1 MKKDTDKLITKP
13 NNFLGLLLF
22 TIIYFLI
29 QNIIYPLL
37 GLLFWFSFM
46 LIFGGIV
53 DALGIL
59 KVKGSE
65 VIFTYIFYCICLAIL
80 FGFMYYLGYLC
91 KEFLGKI
98 NKIGLNIV
106 MIVIL
111 IYFLYKTVAGDQ
123 NSIIDALID
132 EKKYIFCTILY
143 ISYIMGA
150 FHSDKV
156 KKILDRIKFKRKNK

>member
-22 TIIYFLI
+22 TMIYFLI

-65 VIFTYIFYCICLAIL
+65 VIFTYIFYCICFAIL

-111 IYFLYKTVAGDQ
+111 IYFLYKAVVGDQ
-123 NSIIDALID
+123 NSIINALID
-132 EKKYIFCTILY
+132 EKKYILCTISHV
-143 ISYIMGA
+143 SYIIGA
-150 FHSDKV
+150 FYSDKV
-156 KKILDRIKFKRKNK
+156 KKILDKIKFKRK

>member
-1 MKKDTDKLITKP
+1 MEKNTDKLITKP
-13 NNFLGLLLF
+13 NNFLGLILF
-22 TIIYFLI
+22 TIIYFLV

-91 KEFLGKI
+91 KEFLGKM
-98 NKIGLNIV
+98 NKKGLNIV

-111 IYFLYKTVAGDQ
+111 IYFLYKAVVGDQ
-123 NSIIDALID
+123 NSIINALID
-132 EKKYIFCTILY
+132 EKKYIFCTISHV
-143 ISYIMGA
+143 SYIIGA
-150 FHSDKV
+150 FYSDKV
-156 KKILDRIKFKRKNK
+156 KKILDRIKFKRK

>member
-1 MKKDTDKLITKP
+1 MEKNTDKLITKP
-13 NNFLGLLLF
+13 NNFLELILF
-22 TIIYFLI
+22 AIIYFLV
-29 QNIIYPLL
+29 QNVIYPLL
-37 GLLFWFSFM
+37 GFLFWFSFT
-46 LIFGGIV
+46 LIFGGIA

-91 KEFLGKI
+91 KDFLGKM
-98 NKIGLNIV
+98 NKIGLNTV

-111 IYFLYKTVAGDQ
+111 IYFLYKAVAGDQ

-132 EKKYIFCTILY
+132 EKKYIFCTIFH

-150 FHSDKV
+150 FYSDKV
-156 KKILDRIKFKRKNK
+156 KKILDRIKFKRK

>member
-1 MKKDTDKLITKP
+1 MEKNTDKLITKP
-13 NNFLGLLLF
+13 NNFLELILF
-22 TIIYFLI
+22 AIIYFLV

-91 KEFLGKI
+91 KDFLGKM
-98 NKIGLNIV
+98 NKIGLNTV

-111 IYFLYKTVAGDQ
+111 IYFLYKAVAGDQ

-132 EKKYIFCTILY
+132 EKKYIFCTIFH

-150 FHSDKV
+150 FYSDKV
-156 KKILDRIKFKRKNK
+156 KKILDRIKFKRK

>member
-13 NNFLGLLLF
+13 NNFLGLILF
-22 TIIYFLI
+22 TIIYFLV

-91 KEFLGKI
+91 KEFLGKM
-98 NKIGLNIV
+98 NKKGLNIV

-111 IYFLYKTVAGDQ
+111 IYFLYKAVVGDQ
-123 NSIIDALID
+123 NSIINALID
-132 EKKYIFCTILY
+132 EKKYIFCTISHV
-143 ISYIMGA
+143 SYIIGA
-150 FHSDKV
+150 FYSDKV
-156 KKILDRIKFKRKNK
+156 KKILGRIKFKRK

>member
-13 NNFLGLLLF
+13 NNFLGLILF
-22 TIIYFLI
+22 TIIYFLV

-91 KEFLGKI
+91 KEFLGKM
-98 NKIGLNIV
+98 NKKGLNIV

-111 IYFLYKTVAGDQ
+111 IYFLYKAVVGDQ
-123 NSIIDALID
+123 NSIIDVLID
-132 EKKYIFCTILY
+132 EKKYIFCIMSHILF
-143 ISYIMGA
+143 IIGA
-150 FHSDKV
+150 FYSDKV
-156 KKILDRIKFKRKNK
+156 KKILGRIKFKRK

>member
-111 IYFLYKTVAGDQ
+111 IYFLYKAVVGDQ
-123 NSIIDALID
+123 NSIINALID
-132 EKKYIFCTILY
+132 EKKYILCTISHVLY
-143 ISYIMGA
+143 IIGA
-150 FHSDKV
+150 FYSDKV
-156 KKILDRIKFKRKNK
+156 DKILGRIKFKRK